1 MTDLTDKELLAA
13 LDVKVESKSQSALSS
28 FEENLIS
35 GFNEIQNFFQKF
47 KRLPNNEE
55 GRDIFERLYAV
66 RLQRIIQLKDYFSLL
81 EPFDKYNLLTKYI
94 SDQNSI
100 FNDEL
105 DDLNLIRKLG
115 VNDELDDLKQL
126 KNVRTTEERQIA
138 EEIAKRESCAD
149 FIKFKPIFNKLQLEL
164 DQGVRKIVKLK
175 NRPEIKVGDFYILGG
190 QKTYIANVGKTFMQD
205 YGTNDS
211 RLYIIFDNGTESKML
226 MRSLQRALSMDEGA
240 RKITNPSLGPLFTS
254 QTNKGDIETGK
265 IYILRSM
272 SSNPVIL
279 ENRDIIHKI
288 GVTSQ
293 TIQRRIANAKEDPTF
308 LMADVEVVAS
318 YRLFNINQKKFEH
331 LIQKIFGSVRLD
343 IQIPDRFGK
352 IYSPK
357 EWFMVPLQEVEKAV
371 EKIIDGTI
379 TNYKFDLSKGS
390 LVEIT
395 NATD

>member
-1 MTDLTDKELLAA
+1 
-13 LDVKVESKSQSALSS
+13 
-28 FEENLIS
+28 
-35 GFNEIQNFFQKF
+35 
-47 KRLPNNEE
+47 
-55 GRDIFERLYAV
+55 
-66 RLQRIIQLKDYFSLL
+66 
-81 EPFDKYNLLTKYI
+81 
-94 SDQNSI
+94 
-100 FNDEL
+100 
-105 DDLNLIRKLG
+105 
-115 VNDELDDLKQL
+115 
-126 KNVRTTEERQIA
+126 
-138 EEIAKRESCAD
+138 
-149 FIKFKPIFNKLQLEL
+149 
-164 DQGVRKIVKLK
+164 
-175 NRPEIKVGDFYILGG
+175 
-190 QKTYIANVGKTFMQD
+190 
-205 YGTNDS
+205 
-211 RLYIIFDNGTESKML
+211 
-226 MRSLQRALSMDEGA
+226 
-240 RKITNPSLGPLFTS
+240 
-254 QTNKGDIETGK
+254 
-265 IYILRSM
+265 M

-379 TNYKFDLSKGS
+379 INYKFDLSKGS